1 MDLNLMHTTLEP
13 AFLILSLFFPR
24 ITLFGYW
31 FFANYLPPIS
41 LPGIVELILG
51 IFVPRILILIMIAE
65 NMGYMNV
72 WFWLHIIALIVV
84 YTKGGHYSKKRF
96 RRRNEI

>member
-1 MDLNLMHTTLEP
+1 MPLELTNTAIEP

-41 LPGIVELILG
+41 LPGIVELVLG
-51 IFVPRILILIMIAE
+51 VFVPRILILIMIAE
-65 NMGYMNV
+65 NMGYSNV
-72 WFWLHIIALIVV
+72 WFWLHLLAMIIV
-84 YTKGGHYSKKRF
+84 YFRGSKYTKKRF